1 VNALYARSTAKDYK
15 IIMTTNIFSFI
26 VVLSVLIL
34 VHEFGHFLVARLFG
48 VGVLKFSLGFGP
60 RIAGRTIGIT
70 DYRLSAIPLG
80 GYVKMVGDEPDA
92 EILPEDIPL
101 SFNHKP
107 LFKRFLIVAAG
118 PFSNLLLAVVIFF
131 GLFLITG
138 IPVLNPVVGKIDS
151 DSPAARAG
159 IQISDIVT
167 AIDGQAID
175 SWEMMAGTIAS
186 SQGRDLTLTLLREGQ
201 PLDVVVTPR
210 SKPSKNLFGELV
222 DRYVIGVM
230 SSGDSRIR
238 KLSFVEAMSESMTQ
252 TYKIM
257 ELTAL
262 SIVKLIQGTV
272 STKTL
277 GGPIMIAEM
286 AGQQAKEGAASLIFF
301 IALLSINLG
310 ILNFLPIPVLDGG
323 HLFFFMLEAIIRR
336 PLGIRI
342 QQIAQ
347 QVGIAALVL
356 LMIIVFYNDITRI
369 FPRIFQDINLLF
381 SAR

>member
-1 VNALYARSTAKDYK
+1 
-15 IIMTTNIFSFI
+15 MTTNIFSFI
-26 VVLSVLIL
+26 IVLSVLIL
-34 VHEFGHFLVARLFG
+34 VHELGHFLVARLFG

-60 RIAGRTIGIT
+60 RIAGKTIGIT

-101 SFNHKP
+101 SFNHKS
-107 LFKRFLIVAAG
+107 LYKRFLIVAAG

-138 IPVLNPVVGKIDS
+138 IPVINPVIGKIDS
-151 DSPAARAG
+151 GSPAAQAG
-159 IQISDIVT
+159 IQINDRVT
-167 AIDGQAID
+167 AISGRAID
-175 SWEMMAGTIAS
+175 SWESMAGMIAS
-186 SQGRDLTLTLLREGQ
+186 SQGRDLTFTILRQGQ
-201 PLDVVVTPR
+201 SLDVVVTPQP
-210 SKPSKNLFGELV
+210 KPTKNIFGEPI

-230 SSGDSRIR
+230 SSGDVHTR
-238 KLSFVEAMSESMTQ
+238 KLSFVEAFSESLMQ
-252 TYKIM
+252 TYKIT

-262 SIVKLIQGTV
+262 SVIKLFQGTV

-286 AGQQAKEGAASLIFF
+286 AGQQAKEGITSLIFF

-323 HLFFFMLEAIIRR
+323 HLFFFLIEAVIRR
-336 PLGIRI
+336 PLSVRIREL
-342 QQIAQ
+342 AQ
-347 QVGIAALVL
+347 QVGIAALAL
-356 LMIIVFYNDITRI
+356 LMILVFYNDITRI
-369 FPRIFQDINLLF
+369 FFTG
-381 SAR
+381 

>member
-1 VNALYARSTAKDYK
+1 
-15 IIMTTNIFSFI
+15 MTTNIFSFI
-26 VVLSVLIL
+26 IVLSVLIL
-34 VHEFGHFLVARLFG
+34 VHELGHFLVARLFG

-92 EILPEDIPL
+92 EILPEEIPL

-138 IPVLNPVVGKIDS
+138 IPVLNPVIGKIDAG
-151 DSPAARAG
+151 SPAAQAG
-159 IQISDIVT
+159 IQISDRIT
-167 AIDGQAID
+167 AINGQTID
-175 SWEMMAGTIAS
+175 SWETMAGMIAS
-186 SQGRDLTLTLLREGQ
+186 SQGRDLVFTLLRQ
-201 PLDVVVTPR
+201 DQSLNVVVTPR
-210 SKPSKNLFGELV
+210 PKPSKNIFGEPI

-230 SSGDSRIR
+230 SSGDVHTRS
-238 KLSFVEAMSESMTQ
+238 LSFVDAASESLVQ

-257 ELTAL
+257 ELTVL
-262 SIVKLIQGTV
+262 SVIKLIQGTV

-286 AGQQAKEGAASLIFF
+286 AGQQAKEGAVSLIFF

-323 HLFFFMLEAIIRR
+323 HLFFFLIEAIIRR
-336 PLGIRI
+336 PLSIRI
-342 QQIAQ
+342 RELAQ
-347 QVGIAALVL
+347 QVGIAALAL
-356 LMIIVFYNDITRI
+356 LMILVFYNDITRI
-369 FPRIFQDINLLF
+369 FFTG
-381 SAR
+381 

>member
-1 VNALYARSTAKDYK
+1 
-15 IIMTTNIFSFI
+15 MTTNIFSFI

-34 VHEFGHFLVARLFG
+34 VHELGHFLVARLFG

-60 RIAGRTIGIT
+60 RVAGRTIGIT

-80 GYVKMVGDEPDA
+80 GYVKMVGDEPDV

-138 IPVLNPVVGKIDS
+138 IPVLNPVIGKIDPGS
-151 DSPAARAG
+151 SAAQAG
-159 IQISDIVT
+159 IQISDRVT
-167 AIDGQAID
+167 AINGRTID
-175 SWEMMAGTIAS
+175 SWEMMAEMITS
-186 SQGRDLTLTLLREGQ
+186 SQGRDMTLTVLRQGQ
-201 PLDVVVTPR
+201 PLDVVVTPQ
-210 SKPSKNLFGELV
+210 SKPSKNIFGESV

-230 SSGDSRIR
+230 SSGDAHIR
-238 KLSFVEAMSESMTQ
+238 KLSFVEALSESMVQ
-252 TYKIM
+252 TYKIA

-323 HLFFFMLEAIIRR
+323 HLFFFLIEAVIRR
-336 PLGIRI
+336 PLSIRI
-342 QQIAQ
+342 RELAQ
-347 QVGIAALVL
+347 QVGIAALAL
-356 LMIIVFYNDITRI
+356 LMILVFYNDITRI
-369 FPRIFQDINLLF
+369 FFTG
-381 SAR
+381 

>member
-1 VNALYARSTAKDYK
+1 
-15 IIMTTNIFSFI
+15 MTTNIFSFI

-118 PFSNLLLAVVIFF
+118 PFSNLLLAVIIFF

-138 IPVLNPVVGKIDS
+138 IPILNPVVGKIES

>member
-1 VNALYARSTAKDYK
+1 
-15 IIMTTNIFSFI
+15 MTTNIFSFI

-34 VHEFGHFLVARLFG
+34 VHEFGHFLVARFFG

-60 RIAGRTIGIT
+60 RIAGKTIGIT

-151 DSPAARAG
+151 DSSAARAG
-159 IQISDIVT
+159 IQINDIVT

-175 SWEMMAGTIAS
+175 SWETMAGMIAS

-336 PLGIRI
+336 PLGIRV

-347 QVGIAALVL
+347 QVGIAALLL

>member
-1 VNALYARSTAKDYK
+1 
-15 IIMTTNIFSFI
+15 M
-26 VVLSVLIL
+26 
-34 VHEFGHFLVARLFG
+34 
-48 VGVLKFSLGFGP
+48 GVLKFSLGFGP
-60 RIAGRTIGIT
+60 RIAGKTIGIT

-151 DSPAARAG
+151 DSPAAHAG
-159 IQISDIVT
+159 IQASDIVT

-175 SWEMMAGTIAS
+175 SWETMAGTIAS

-356 LMIIVFYNDITRI
+356 LMIIVFYNDINRI

>member
-1 VNALYARSTAKDYK
+1 
-15 IIMTTNIFSFI
+15 
-26 VVLSVLIL
+26 
-34 VHEFGHFLVARLFG
+34 

-60 RIAGRTIGIT
+60 RIAGKTIGIT

-101 SFNHKP
+101 SFSHKP

-118 PFSNLLLAVVIFF
+118 PFSNMLLAVVIFF

-151 DSPAARAG
+151 DSPAAQAG
-159 IQISDIVT
+159 IQMSDIVM
-167 AIDGQAID
+167 AIDGQAIY
-175 SWEMMAGTIAS
+175 SWETMAGMIAS
-186 SQGRDLTLTLLREGQ
+186 SHGRDLTLTLLREGQ

-238 KLSFVEAMSESMTQ
+238 KLSFVEALSESMAQ
-252 TYKIM
+252 TYKIT

-356 LMIIVFYNDITRI
+356 LMIIVFYNDINRI

>member
-1 VNALYARSTAKDYK
+1 LQNN
-15 IIMTTNIFSFI
+15 M
-26 VVLSVLIL
+26 
-34 VHEFGHFLVARLFG
+34 
-48 VGVLKFSLGFGP
+48 
-60 RIAGRTIGIT
+60 
-70 DYRLSAIPLG
+70 
-80 GYVKMVGDEPDA
+80 
-92 EILPEDIPL
+92 
-101 SFNHKP
+101 
-107 LFKRFLIVAAG
+107 
-118 PFSNLLLAVVIFF
+118 LLAVIIFF

-138 IPVLNPVVGKIDS
+138 IPILNPVVGKIDS
-151 DSPAARAG
+151 DSPAAQAG

-167 AIDGQAID
+167 AINGQAID
-175 SWEMMAGTIAS
+175 SWETMAGMIAS

-201 PLDVVVTPR
+201 PIDVVVTPR

-238 KLSFVEAMSESMTQ
+238 KLSFVEALSESMAQ
-252 TYKIM
+252 TYKIT

-323 HLFFFMLEAIIRR
+323 HLFFFLLEAIIRR
-336 PLGIRI
+336 PLGVRI

-356 LMIIVFYNDITRI
+356 LMIVVFYNDINRI
-369 FPRIFQDINLLF
+369 FPNM
-381 SAR
+381 

>member
-1 VNALYARSTAKDYK
+1 LQPITTAELCVLP
-15 IIMTTNIFSFI
+15 FS
-26 VVLSVLIL
+26 
-34 VHEFGHFLVARLFG
+34 GGKTFG

-60 RIAGRTIGIT
+60 RIAGKTVGIT

-118 PFSNLLLAVVIFF
+118 PFSNLLLAVIIFF

-138 IPVLNPVVGKIDS
+138 VPILNPVVGKIDS
-151 DSPAARAG
+151 DSSAARAG
-159 IQISDIVT
+159 IQINDIVT

-175 SWEMMAGTIAS
+175 SWETMAGMIAS

-238 KLSFVEAMSESMTQ
+238 KLSFVEALSESMAQ
-252 TYKIM
+252 TYKIT

-336 PLGIRI
+336 PLGIRV

-347 QVGIAALVL
+347 QVGIAALLL

>member
-1 VNALYARSTAKDYK
+1 
-15 IIMTTNIFSFI
+15 MTTNIFSFI

-118 PFSNLLLAVVIFF
+118 PFSNLLLAVIIFF

-151 DSPAARAG
+151 DSSAARAG
-159 IQISDIVT
+159 IQINDIVT

-175 SWEMMAGTIAS
+175 SWETMAGMIAS

-356 LMIIVFYNDITRI
+356 LMIIVFYNDINRI

>member
-1 VNALYARSTAKDYK
+1 
-15 IIMTTNIFSFI
+15 MTTNIFSFI
-26 VVLSVLIL
+26 IVLSVLIL
-34 VHEFGHFLVARLFG
+34 VHELGHFLVARLFG

-60 RIAGRTIGIT
+60 RIAGKTIGIT

-101 SFNHKP
+101 SFNHKS
-107 LFKRFLIVAAG
+107 LYKRFLIVAAG

-138 IPVLNPVVGKIDS
+138 IPVINPVIGKIDS
-151 DSPAARAG
+151 GSPAAQAG
-159 IQISDIVT
+159 IQINDRVT
-167 AIDGQAID
+167 AISGRAID
-175 SWEMMAGTIAS
+175 SWESMAGMIAS
-186 SQGRDLTLTLLREGQ
+186 SQGRDLTFTLLRQGQ
-201 PLDVVVTPR
+201 SLDVVVTPQP
-210 SKPSKNLFGELV
+210 KPTKNIFGEPI

-230 SSGDSRIR
+230 SSGDVHTR
-238 KLSFVEAMSESMTQ
+238 KLSFVEAFSESLTQ
-252 TYKIM
+252 TYKIT

-262 SIVKLIQGTV
+262 SVIKLFQGTV

-286 AGQQAKEGAASLIFF
+286 AGQQAKEGITSLIFF

-323 HLFFFMLEAIIRR
+323 HLFFFLIEAVIRR
-336 PLGIRI
+336 PISVRIREL
-342 QQIAQ
+342 AQ
-347 QVGIAALVL
+347 QVGIAALAL
-356 LMIIVFYNDITRI
+356 LMILVFYNDITRI
-369 FPRIFQDINLLF
+369 FFTG
-381 SAR
+381 

>member
-1 VNALYARSTAKDYK
+1 
-15 IIMTTNIFSFI
+15 MTTNIFSFI
-26 VVLSVLIL
+26 IVLSVLIL
-34 VHEFGHFLVARLFG
+34 VHELGHFLVARLFG

-60 RIAGRTIGIT
+60 RIAGKTIGIT

-101 SFNHKP
+101 SFNHKS
-107 LFKRFLIVAAG
+107 LYKRFLIVAAG

-138 IPVLNPVVGKIDS
+138 IPVINPVIGKIDS
-151 DSPAARAG
+151 GSPAAQAG
-159 IQISDIVT
+159 IQINDRVT
-167 AIDGQAID
+167 AISGRAID
-175 SWEMMAGTIAS
+175 SWESMAEMIAS
-186 SQGRDLTLTLLREGQ
+186 SQGRDLTFTILRQGQ
-201 PLDVVVTPR
+201 SLDVVVTPQP
-210 SKPSKNLFGELV
+210 KPTKNIFGEPI

-230 SSGDSRIR
+230 SSGDVHTR
-238 KLSFVEAMSESMTQ
+238 KLSFVEAFSESLMQ
-252 TYKIM
+252 TYKIT

-262 SIVKLIQGTV
+262 SVIKLFQGTV

-286 AGQQAKEGAASLIFF
+286 AGQQAKEGITSLIFF

-323 HLFFFMLEAIIRR
+323 HLFFFLIEAVIRR
-336 PLGIRI
+336 PLSVRIREL
-342 QQIAQ
+342 AQ
-347 QVGIAALVL
+347 QVGIAALAL
-356 LMIIVFYNDITRI
+356 LMILVFYNDITRI
-369 FPRIFQDINLLF
+369 FFTG
-381 SAR
+381 

>member
-1 VNALYARSTAKDYK
+1 MQPITTAELCVLP
-15 IIMTTNIFSFI
+15 FS
-26 VVLSVLIL
+26 
-34 VHEFGHFLVARLFG
+34 GGKTFG

-60 RIAGRTIGIT
+60 RIAGKTVGIT

-118 PFSNLLLAVVIFF
+118 PFSNLLLAVIIFF

-138 IPVLNPVVGKIDS
+138 IPILNPVVGKIES